1 MIINYDRRPDA
12 SIDQKLQSL
21 IESISLALNEK
32 ANVSDVEECKKK
44 LQEILNDM

>member
-1 MIINYDRRPDA
+1 MVINYDRRPDA

-32 ANVSDVEECKKK
+32 ANANEVAEIKKK
-44 LQEILNDM
+44 IKELENA

>member
-12 SIDQKLQSL
+12 TIDEKLQSL

-32 ANVSDVEECKKK
+32 ANADEVAELKKK
-44 LQEILNDM
+44 IAEILSA